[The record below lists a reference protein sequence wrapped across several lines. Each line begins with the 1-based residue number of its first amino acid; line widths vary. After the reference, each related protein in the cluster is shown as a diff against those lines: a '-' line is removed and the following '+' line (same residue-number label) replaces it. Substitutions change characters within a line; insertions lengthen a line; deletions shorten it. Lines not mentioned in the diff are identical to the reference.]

1 MSSSTPPGW
10 YDDGHGALRWWD
22 GAQWTEHTHVPA
34 EAAPQAP
41 AEAAPQAPVEA
52 APQAPVEAAPEIPV
66 APGGFAPVYDAS
78 PATAPSALPP
88 VGAGAAP
95 EAAPKRSKIWI
106 LFVVLGALVVA
117 LVVLAAVFVPRFVV
131 GLLDPSGGRPGTSTE
146 GTPDILA
153 AEQVVEDYDDA
164 WDDADCAAY
173 QATLTLEYLTT
184 QGYTCGE
191 FVREATLFST
201 SIEDYEV
208 SIVSSR
214 RDGDTIR
221 IDTVET
227 FTQVQNADGTPLT
240 NPVPG
245 SVAYT
250 YTLVPGDTG
259 WLIDEFVESAP

>member
-10 YDDGHGALRWWD
+10 YEDGHGALRWWD
-22 GAQWTEHTHVPA
+22 GAQWTEHTHVPV
-34 EAAPQAP
+34 EATLETP
-41 AEAAPQAPVEA
+41 AEAAPETPA
-52 APQAPVEAAPEIPV
+52 EAAPEIPV

-78 PATAPSALPP
+78 PATASSALPP
-88 VGAGAAP
+88 TDAAAGP
-95 EAAPKRSKIWI
+95 DAAPKRSKIWI
-106 LFVVLGALVVA
+106 LFAVLGALVVA
-117 LVVLAAVFVPRFVV
+117 LVVLAAVFIPRFVV
-131 GLLDPSGGRPGTSTE
+131 GLLDPSAGRPGTSAE
-146 GTPDILA
+146 GGSDVRA

-164 WDDADCAAY
+164 WDDADCASY
-173 QATLTLEYLTT
+173 QATLSPDYLAT
-184 QGYTCGE
+184 QAYTCDE
-191 FVREATLFST
+191 FVQEATVFAT

-227 FTQVQNADGTPLT
+227 FTQVLNADGTPLP

-250 YTLVPGDTG
+250 YTLIPGDAG